1 MRIKLADESEWRR
14 LGTIDFVDTVLSP
27 RSGTVRTRAVVEN
40 SDHLLTPGVFGRV
53 QLYGGEYNAVLV
65 PDTAIV
71 SDQARKIVF
80 VVGNDNVVQARPVTL
95 GPLVDDLRVVR
106 GGLKPED
113 KVVLDGLA
121 NPMVRPGAKVVPQKG
136 QITAKAK

>member
-1 MRIKLADESEWRR
+1 VI
-14 LGTIDFVDTVLSP
+14 
-27 RSGTVRTRAVVEN
+27 
-40 SDHLLTPGVFGRV
+40 
-53 QLYGGEYNAVLV
+53 
-65 PDTAIV
+65 

-106 GGLKPED
+106 DGLKPED